1 MEKEVLSNS
10 PFWNDRAVSAAAD
23 VCYEV
28 ANKSPVST
36 NFTLMSKSV
45 SDLVAYYES
54 QSRVVF
60 RVRSIGAK
68 PFDQNKSFVRFK
80 TIRILQ
86 TGSGWI
92 EVLK

>member
-1 MEKEVLSNS
+1 MGKRVLSNS
-10 PFWNDRAVSAAAD
+10 PFWNDRAVSAAAL

-36 NFTLMSKSV
+36 NFTLTSKSV
-45 SDLVAYYES
+45 TDLVAYYES
-54 QSRVVF
+54 QLRVVF
-60 RVRSIGAK
+60 VRSIGAK
-68 PFDQNKSFVRFK
+68 PFDQNESFVRFK

>member
-1 MEKEVLSNS
+1 
-10 PFWNDRAVSAAAD
+10 
-23 VCYEV
+23 
-28 ANKSPVST
+28 
-36 NFTLMSKSV
+36 MSKGV